1 MIARINNQFENGRL
15 FRRLVIVMQFA
26 MLVYVTHLSFVYATH
41 ALEHVTFG
49 GTYVVAV
56 ITVLQA
62 PIVALMGYSFKI
74 YSNVRSQDVK

>member
-1 MIARINNQFENGRL
+1 MIARVHNQFENGRL
-15 FRRLVIVMQFA
+15 FRRLVILLQFA

-41 ALEHVTFG
+41 ALEHGSFN
-49 GTYVVAV
+49 GTYVIGV